1 MSFMCNAIN
10 PNAMRPRWA
19 ALGAFVLLILSVYQ
33 CGEGPVATGHQ
44 EPVLAAARSLVFVLD
59 LSGSMD
65 DAAGDG
71 RTRLEAAK
79 AALAQVLAQA
89 PTNGSHEYA
98 LTTFGGG
105 CDVEVPID
113 FTGFTDDPQRVVD
126 YSAGLYADESTPLAT
141 GWQVKVGSQ
150 ASLQQCMKTLAVVK
164 QSASRFH

>member
-1 MSFMCNAIN
+1 MSSMCNAIN
-10 PNAMRPRWA
+10 PNAMRPRWV
-19 ALGAFVLLILSVYQ
+19 ALGAFVLLVLSVYQ
-33 CGEGPVATGHQ
+33 CSEGPVATGNQ
-44 EPVLAAARSLVFVLD
+44 ELAARSLVFVLD

-65 DAAGDG
+65 DAIGDG

-98 LTTFGGG
+98 LTTFGGR

-126 YSAGLYADESTPLAT
+126 YSAGLYADGSTPLAT
-141 GWQVKVGSQ
+141 TLQRGQHLALDE
-150 ASLQQCMKTLAVVK
+150 ASSEDVLLVLL
-164 QSASRFH
+164 SDG